1 MEIKYE
7 NLHLT
12 AQLKKWIEEGLDNE
26 AILSHLKN
34 EDYQNTDLNEIL
46 HQINKIR
53 NKKRTRTGSI
63 LVLIGVIILGI
74 GFISC
79 IILHYL
85 DQDINFSLYGLTCIG
100 AIALIIGLIL
110 IFN

>member
-1 MEIKYE
+1 MEAIHNTYE
-7 NLHLT
+7 NQIKT
-12 AQLKKWIEEGLDNE
+12 WIETGLDND
-26 AILSHLKN
+26 AIIENFKKFGMDDN
-34 EDYQNTDLNEIL
+34 
-46 HQINKIR
+46 QIAEMLRLTNKIR
-53 NKKRTRTGSI
+53 NKKRTRTGSL

-100 AIALIIGLIL
+100 AIALIVGLIM
-110 IFN
+110 IFS